1 MVAKLPEQPAEVAT
15 AALAQ
20 LAQNPAPLTL
30 EEILAALAQLAPSRS
45 VLTCLQSCAE
55 TPLFTEEA
63 FQSCVGQLA
72 GEKSPRRMLGYLLII
87 ALKAKPTMGSKLCAA
102 LGEFTKKGRWSE
114 CDAATWSSFVQFV
127 KKCGGVAAELLYW
140 MQPEKVGVGSG
151 CDAAERGLRE
161 DSREQGVVFG
171 VYRAE
176 GAADSRRGGSSSPG
190 VVCLFAKRMIV
201 CLLMEIEAC
210 I

>member
-1 MVAKLPEQPAEVAT
+1 MVAKLPEQTTEVAT

-63 FQSCVGQLA
+63 FQSCVAQLA
-72 GEKSPRRMLGYLLII
+72 QEKPPRRMLGYLLII
-87 ALKAKPTMGSKLCAA
+87 ALKAKPTMGGKLCEA
-102 LGEFTKKGRWSE
+102 LRDFTKQGRWSE

-127 KKCGGVAAELLYW
+127 KKCGGAAAELLYW
-140 MQPEKVGVGSG
+140 MQPEKVGVG
-151 CDAAERGLRE
+151 
-161 DSREQGVVFG
+161 
-171 VYRAE
+171 
-176 GAADSRRGGSSSPG
+176 GA
-190 VVCLFAKRMIV
+190 
-201 CLLMEIEAC
+201 
-210 I
+210 